1 MPDES
6 APLSASSSSSS
17 SSSSTAA
24 SAPSSATWSGLPLF
38 RELPPPQSESQSNF
52 DRLRDV
58 ELDVSIELGRTRLRI
73 EDVLSLG
80 DGAVIELDRLA
91 GDPVDVY
98 VSDRLV
104 ARGEVVVLN
113 DKFAIRVTEVATP
126 IRPAVNDQST

>member
-1 MPDES
+1 MTGIAKDGALMPDES
-6 APLSASSSSSS
+6 VPLS
-17 SSSSTAA
+17 TPVAA
-24 SAPSSATWSGLPLF
+24 DATWSGLPLF
-38 RELPPPQSESQSNF
+38 RELPPHAPPTPSNF

-58 ELDVSIELGRTRLRI
+58 ELDVSIELGRTRMRI
-73 EDVLSLG
+73 EDVLALG

-126 IRPAVNDQST
+126 IRNEQAT

>member
-1 MPDES
+1 MPDET
-6 APLSASSSSSS
+6 APLSASPTSPLS
-17 SSSSTAA
+17 A
-24 SAPSSATWSGLPLF
+24 SASDTWGSLPLF
-38 RELPPPQSESQSNF
+38 RELPPPQPAAPSNF

-73 EDVLSLG
+73 EDVLALG

-104 ARGEVVVLN
+104 ARGEVVVVN

-126 IRPAVNDQST
+126 IRNDQST

>member
-1 MPDES
+1 MPDETS
-6 APLSASSSSSS
+6 DPPPAAPGNIAAAAPAS
-17 SSSSTAA
+17 T
-24 SAPSSATWSGLPLF
+24 TWSGLPLF
-38 RELPPPQSESQSNF
+38 RELPPHQSAAPSNF

-73 EDVLSLG
+73 EDVLALG

-126 IRPAVNDQST
+126 IRAGQGNGNDQPT

>member
-6 APLSASSSSSS
+6 VPLST
-17 SSSSTAA
+17 STSA
-24 SAPSSATWSGLPLF
+24 APSSATWSGLPLF
-38 RELPPPQSESQSNF
+38 RELPAHAPPTPSNF

-58 ELDVSIELGRTRLRI
+58 ELDVSIELGRTRMRI
-73 EDVLSLG
+73 EDVLALG

-98 VSDRLV
+98 VNDSLV

-126 IRPAVNDQST
+126 IRNDQPI

>member
-1 MPDES
+1 MPDE
-6 APLSASSSSSS
+6 PPASP
-17 SSSSTAA
+17 A
-24 SAPSSATWSGLPLF
+24 SAPAVTPSPASTTWSGLPLF
-38 RELPPPQSESQSNF
+38 KELPPQQSAPVSNF

-73 EDVLSLG
+73 EDVLALG

-126 IRPAVNDQST
+126 IRPAQGNAAAGE